1 MHAHIH
7 HIHCSLLDLSCGQ
20 VRSDFLLDN
29 MITGVL
35 IYVLF
40 ALDPEQSLAN
50 VPTSQDQEVSC
61 TNKCIY
67 ISIIS

>member
-1 MHAHIH
+1 MRACVHVH

-29 MITGVL
+29 MTTRVL
-35 IYVLF
+35 ICVLF
-40 ALDPEQSLAN
+40 ALDLEQSFAN

-61 TNKCIY
+61 TRIN
-67 ISIIS
+67 